1 MFHLACTRFNNQTYQ
16 ENKDYRL
23 KSNEVVIYGPAF
35 KIRNIYSPG
44 VLMFVF
50 EMNNETNHIEG
61 IGLITN
67 TLVVDK
73 RHKIYEN
80 NDYNRI
86 TYRGKYWLSR
96 NQIEELDPEI
106 NEIFDLIL
114 FKGKSNMKRLS
125 GITVLT
131 NKLFKKWDY
140 DMSAIKN
147 RVKNMFKNHYIQSEI
162 SETETSGKNK

>member
-16 ENKDYRL
+16 ENKDYRN
-23 KSNEVVIYGPAF
+23 KSNEVVIYCPGF
-35 KIRNIYSPG
+35 KIRSIYSPG
-44 VLMFVF
+44 SLIFVF
-50 EMNNETNHIEG
+50 EMNNETNRIEG

-67 TLVVDK
+67 TLVTDK

-86 TYRGKYWLSR
+86 AYRGKYWLSR

-106 NEIFDLIL
+106 NEIFDHIL

-131 NKLFKKWDY
+131 DKLFKKWDY
-140 DMSAIKN
+140 DLSIFKN
-147 RVKNMFKNHYIQSEI
+147 RVKNMFKTYYKQIDAEPEEI
-162 SETETSGKNK
+162 RKKK

>member
-1 MFHLACTRFNNQTYQ
+1 MFYLACTRFNNQTYQ
-16 ENKDYRL
+16 ENKNYRIQ
-23 KSNEVVIYGPAF
+23 SNEPVIYCSGF
-35 KIRNIYSPG
+35 KIRTTYSPG
-44 VLMFVF
+44 ALIFVI

-67 TLVVDK
+67 TLVTDK
-73 RHKIYEN
+73 RHKIHEN

-86 TYRGKYWLSR
+86 AYRGKYWLSR
-96 NQIEELDPEI
+96 SQIEELDPEI

-131 NKLFKKWDY
+131 DNLFKKWDY
-140 DMSAIKN
+140 DISLFKN
-147 RVKNMFKNHYIQSEI
+147 RVKHMFKTYYKQKEIETDGKIQLS
-162 SETETSGKNK
+162 K